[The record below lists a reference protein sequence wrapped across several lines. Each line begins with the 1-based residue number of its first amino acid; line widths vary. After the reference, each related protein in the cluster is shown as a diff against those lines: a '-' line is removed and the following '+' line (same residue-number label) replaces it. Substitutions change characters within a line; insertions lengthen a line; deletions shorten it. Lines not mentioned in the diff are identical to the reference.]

1 MGRTHR
7 TPHAVLGA
15 LATTRLSGLFISK
28 VFDSPRF
35 VFWSETVG
43 RVYPALK
50 KLKANAHVELLE
62 FVPGQDGGKKIHAIT
77 DAGLTALTAWLES
90 AIEPMTAASSV
101 SPVTSPAF
109 STTAL

>member
-15 LATTRLSGLFISK
+15 LATARLSGLFISK

-50 KLKANAHVELLE
+50 KLEANAHVELLE
-62 FVPGQDGGKKIHAIT
+62 FVPGQDGGKKIYGYLGCGGRT
-77 DAGLTALTAWLES
+77 
-90 AIEPMTAASSV
+90 P
-101 SPVTSPAF
+101 
-109 STTAL
+109 